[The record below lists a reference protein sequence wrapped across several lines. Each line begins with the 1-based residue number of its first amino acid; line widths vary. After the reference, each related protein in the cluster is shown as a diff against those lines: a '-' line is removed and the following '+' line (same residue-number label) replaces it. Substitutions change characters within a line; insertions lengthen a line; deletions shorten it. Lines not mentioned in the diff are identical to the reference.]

1 MTDTYD
7 PELVAEFVRFPG
19 KTVHHDTDNISIK
32 DSLRPSAKIN
42 DAAAVAITPEL
53 GLQEWDAGDDIE
65 PPPPRGWLLGNAFCR
80 NFMSSLLGDGGVGK
94 TAVRYAQALSLASN
108 RPLTGEHVFQRSR
121 VLIVSLE
128 DNSTELRRRILAA
141 RKHHGIELADIK
153 GWLFLSAPGRS
164 AGKIMASDKKGNA
177 VLGKLAAHL
186 EAVIVARKI
195 DLVMLDPFVKS
206 HSVEENHNSGID
218 EVCQVLTDLAAK
230 YDIGVD
236 APHHT
241 SKGVAEP
248 GNASRGRGASA
259 MADAGRLV
267 YTLSIMSPEDA
278 KTFSIKEDE
287 RKYYV
292 RVDSAKVNITKP
304 GGVAKWFRLIGV
316 KLGNATEIYP
326 NGDDIQ
332 TIEPWKPPETWADID
347 TALANQILTAIDA
360 GLPDGNRYTDTR
372 NSGTRMAW
380 RVVVV
385 HAPHKNE
392 MQAREIIKS
401 WVDNGVLEKHD
412 YTNPATRK
420 PANGFHLNVT
430 KRPG

>member
-1 MTDTYD
+1 MK
-7 PELVAEFVRFPG
+7 LAEMIYAEDDDEQP
-19 KTVHHDTDNISIK
+19 
-32 DSLRPSAKIN
+32 
-42 DAAAVAITPEL
+42 AVALMPEL

-65 PPPPRGWLLGNAFCR
+65 LPPPRGWLLGNVFCR

-128 DNSTELRRRILAA
+128 DNKAELQRRILAA
-141 RKHHGIELADIK
+141 RMHHGISLSDIK
-153 GWLFLSAPGRS
+153 GWLFLAAPGRG
-164 AGKIMASDKKGNA
+164 AGKIMTTDKKGNTA
-177 VLGKLAAHL
+177 VGKLAAYL
-186 EAVIVARKI
+186 EAVIVARKV

-218 EVCQVLTDLAAK
+218 EVCQVLTDMGTK
-230 YDIGVD
+230 YDIAVD
-236 APHHT
+236 SPHHT
-241 SKGVAEP
+241 SKGIAEP
-248 GNASRGRGASA
+248 GNVHRGRGASA

-267 YTLSIMSPEDA
+267 YTLGVMSSDEA
-278 KTFSIKEDE
+278 KTFGIKEEE
-287 RKYYV
+287 RKYYI

-304 GGVAKWFRLIGV
+304 AGLAKWFHLVGV
-316 KLGNATEIYP
+316 KLGNATELYP
-326 NGDDIQ
+326 HGDEVQ
-332 TIEPWKPPETWADID
+332 TVEPWKPPETWADID
-347 TALANQILTAIDA
+347 IALANQILTAIDA

-372 NSGTRMAW
+372 NSGARMAW
-380 RVVVV
+380 KVVVV

-392 MQAREIIKS
+392 MQAREIMKS
-401 WVDNGVLEKHD
+401 WVDNGVLERRD

-420 PANGFHLNVT
+420 PASGFHLNVT